1 MAVIGAIFVL
11 AGIFTMIIA
20 SAIAVIA
27 IMYADKG
34 E

>member
-11 AGIFTMIIA
+11 AGILTMIVA

-34 E
+34 K